1 MADKNV
7 VQEILDGADVRKVLN
22 KPGLTEA
29 QAYDASWLED
39 VHKAAANVFGADKK
53 LWDLM
58 AFAPDKYF
66 RDDLQDALN
75 AFSKWYQNFL
85 RVKKEEANE

>member
-1 MADKNV
+1 MADTNV
-7 VQEILDGADVRKVLN
+7 VQEILDGADVRLVLN

-29 QAYDASWLED
+29 TAYDASWLED
-39 VHKAAANVFGADKK
+39 VHKAAGNVFGADKK

-66 RDDLQDALN
+66 HDELQDALN
-75 AFSKWYQNFL
+75 AYSAWYQKFL
-85 RVKKEEANE
+85 KVKKEETE